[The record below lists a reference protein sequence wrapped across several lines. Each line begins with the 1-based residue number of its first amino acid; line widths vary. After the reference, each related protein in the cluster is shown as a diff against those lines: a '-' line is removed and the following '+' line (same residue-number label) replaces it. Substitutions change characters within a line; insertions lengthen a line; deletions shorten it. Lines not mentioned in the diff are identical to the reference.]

1 MRTKGSPAELQRRR
15 ERAVQ
20 AVREGHK
27 PATVAQVLGLE
38 RSTIY
43 RWLRQA
49 QTPHGLD
56 AKAVR
61 RPSRLNDTQLAELQ
75 GLLLEGA
82 TAHGWGNDLWTARRV
97 TTLIQRHFGLAFHP
111 EHVRKILKKR
121 LGWTSQKPQLQAKE
135 RDEEAILAWLAEEFP
150 LILAEARDRD
160 AHLVFLDES
169 GFQLTPTVR
178 RTLAPRGRTPILKC
192 WDNRDKISAISAVV
206 LSPRRYLPDLVFELL
221 PDKENVHAEEVVAFL
236 KRLREQLP
244 RFTVIWDR
252 SRIHWKSRLVR
263 AYLEEH
269 PEIVAEDFPGYAPE
283 LNPDELVWCWVKY
296 SELCNL
302 AAERLGHLREEV
314 TNALLWLKTHAYM
327 LWEFLAHTK
336 LPVVT

>member
-1 MRTKGSPAELQRRR
+1 MRTKGTPAELERRR
-15 ERAVQ
+15 QRAVQ

-27 PATVAQVLGLE
+27 PATVARVLGID

-49 QTPHGLD
+49 HSPHGLD
-56 AKAVR
+56 AKPVHR
-61 RPSRLNDTQLAELQ
+61 TSRLNDAQLAELEE
-75 GLLLEGA
+75 LLLEGA

-97 TTLIQRHFGLAFHP
+97 TTLITRHFGLCFHP
-111 EHVRKILKKR
+111 EHVRKILKRR
-121 LGWTSQKPQLQAKE
+121 LGWTSQKPQIKAKE
-135 RDEEAILAWLAEEFP
+135 QNQEAILAWLAEEFP
-150 LILAEARDRD
+150 LIVAEARDRD

-178 RTLAPRGRTPILKC
+178 RTLAPRGQTPILKC
-192 WDNRDKISAISAVV
+192 WDKRDKISAISAVV
-206 LSPRRYLPDLVFELL
+206 LSPQRYLPDLVFELL
-221 PDKENVHAEEVVAFL
+221 PDKKNVHAEEVVAFL
-236 KRLREQLP
+236 KRLRERLP

-263 AYLEEH
+263 AYLAEH

-283 LNPDELVWCWVKY
+283 LNPDEMVWCWVKY

-302 AAERLGHLREEV
+302 AAENLGHLRAEV
-314 TNALLWLKTHAYM
+314 TAALEWLKTHAYM

-336 LPVVT
+336 LPLVA